1 MQRNKDQYIE
11 LGGNKPGL
19 PTIAVIFTGGT
30 ISQMPDHNGI
40 LVSALSGVEL
50 VRNHPVIRDIARIK
64 LVEYSNI
71 DSIQMHP
78 SHWLQISKI
87 ANNFLRQPDIAGV
100 VIVHGTDTMV
110 EGAYFLDLTIDSK
123 KPVVFTGAMKDAANN
138 SFDGIANLYDAMM
151 QAISKEAY
159 NWGVTITLNQYV
171 NSARDVYKMH
181 STNRQAFCSGEKGYL
196 GYIERGKVR
205 RFRDRIDKLYIPL
218 PKEQLAEVALIKT
231 YAGDDGSLLSAAVA
245 AKFQGIVIEGFGSG
259 SVNLSVSKAIN
270 YAISKKTPVVVTS
283 ETCNGGVDP
292 VYGSAGG
299 SAALKKLGAILGEDL
314 SGNKA
319 RLLLMLLLST
329 GVLKKDLGKHFSC
342 EQKSV
347 Q

>member
-1 MQRNKDQYIE
+1 MYRSIKQCIE
-11 LGGNKPGL
+11 LSGTKPGL

-30 ISQMPDHNGI
+30 ISQMPDRDGI

-50 VRNHPVIRDIARIK
+50 IRNHQMIRDLAQIK

-71 DSIQMHP
+71 DSIQMNP
-78 SHWLQISKI
+78 SNWLQISKL
-87 ANNFLRQPDIAGV
+87 ANDFLQQPDIAGV
-100 VIVHGTDTMV
+100 VVVHGTDTMV
-110 EGAYFLDLTIDSK
+110 EGAYFLDLTTNSK
-123 KPVVFTGAMKDAANN
+123 KPVVFTGAMKDAASN
-138 SFDGIANLYDAMM
+138 SFDGMANLYNAMI
-151 QAISKEAY
+151 QVISQEAY
-159 NWGVTITLNQYV
+159 NWGVTITLNHYV

-205 RFRDRIDKLYIPL
+205 RFRDRLDRLYVP
-218 PKEQLAEVALIKT
+218 PPEGQLAAVALVKT

-259 SVNLSVSKAIN
+259 SVNLNVSKAISI
-270 YAISKKTPVVVTS
+270 AISKKIPIVVTS

-292 VYGSAGG
+292 VYGSVGG
-299 SAALKKLGAILGEDL
+299 SAALQKLGVILSGDL

-329 GVLKKDLGKHFSC
+329 GVIKKDLEKYFFC
-342 EQKSV
+342 E
-347 Q
+347 